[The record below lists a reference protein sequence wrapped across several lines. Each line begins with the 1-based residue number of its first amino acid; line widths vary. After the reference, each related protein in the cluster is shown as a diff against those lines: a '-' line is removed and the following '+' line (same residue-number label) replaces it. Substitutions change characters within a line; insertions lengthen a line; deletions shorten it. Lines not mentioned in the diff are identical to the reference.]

1 MSSKAAVPKPPLIDE
16 DAPVTLNV
24 GGTKFVT
31 APDTLARSGFLR
43 AAFSPE
49 NLQDDGSLFV
59 DYDPKIFEHVLNY
72 LRTGILPS
80 CFGGVDKG
88 YTNEFIMTLKHAA
101 KYFQVDRLYEWLDK
115 KQYLETAKI
124 ETITEEIEHD
134 NGVSTRA
141 YPADE
146 LVEHHVW
153 WAAKKVPICPR
164 GIPVH
169 TPNASVPQCGQ
180 QCRSAASQGAPT
192 FKSVMVP
199 SSVVVV
205 RKKVVFDDSI
215 CQS

>member
-1 MSSKAAVPKPPLIDE
+1 MSSNTVVPKPPIIDE
-16 DAPVTLNV
+16 DAPVSLNV
-24 GGTKFVT
+24 GGTKFIT
-31 APDTLARSGFLR
+31 APETLARSGFFKE
-43 AAFSPE
+43 AFSPD

-59 DYDPKIFEHVLNY
+59 DFDPEIFKHVLDY
-72 LRTGILPS
+72 LRTGLLPP
-80 CFGGVDKG
+80 CFRSIDQGFDHH
-88 YTNEFIMTLKHAA
+88 FAMALKNAA
-101 KYFQVDRLYEWLDK
+101 KHFEVERLYEWLDK
-115 KQYLETAKI
+115 KQYLETAKV
-124 ETITEEIEHD
+124 ETITEDIELN
-134 NGVSTRA
+134 NGVSARA

-146 LVEHHVW
+146 LVEHHVS

-180 QCRSAASQGAPT
+180 QCRLAASQGAPT

-205 RKKVVFDDSI
+205 RKRVVFDDSI